1 MRSSIY
7 DIHNA
12 EDGCA
17 CSMVCQLF
25 CQSASRGAGWCAGNS
40 GQSVQSDRSI
50 IACPHFDFR
59 PYLQLLGTVLEQ
71 LQHISVHDQPVTA
84 LRGGGWAE
92 QRVFAGLDAAPHVH
106 LCRHGTNEWHNDAS
120 AWTTQCRSL
129 IYVHVLSRISR
140 CIRVHGSALTSPRPR
155 TPHVCREVQ
164 LIYLHAG
171 VAAVVAAASV

>member
-1 MRSSIY
+1 MQCGHCCDICPDGHVSSGLRISMEQCGQMRRSTAGMACSTSAFCKACEQKRIPCISGQPSDRAKAGRGMKSSIY

-50 IACPHFDFR
+50 IACPHFASR

-71 LQHISVHDQPVTA
+71 PQHISVHDQPVTA
-84 LRGGGWAE
+84 LRGGGWAG
-92 QRVFAGLDAAPHVH
+92 QRVLAGLDAAPHVH
-106 LCRHGTNEWHNDAS
+106 L
-120 AWTTQCRSL
+120 
-129 IYVHVLSRISR
+129 HVR
-140 CIRVHGSALTSPRPR
+140 
-155 TPHVCREVQ
+155 
-164 LIYLHAG
+164 
-171 VAAVVAAASV
+171 